1 LSLIR
6 EQIDKTPANFEIFS
20 FAVLKVHLE
29 KFACKIYRDTRT
41 AAHDK
46 GVDLSTNFGVVYQI
60 KKLQIKTQSE
70 ANRIYAELKLNFD
83 SERLDDGH
91 VVLIIDDISK
101 EVKQFL
107 INMEV
112 QSISK
117 DEVLNLAA
125 NFNEPEDRQKV
136 LRVVS
141 DEFGRDYLSRI
152 S

>member
-1 LSLIR
+1 ML
-6 EQIDKTPANFEIFS
+6 
-20 FAVLKVHLE
+20 V
-29 KFACKIYRDTRT
+29 AC
-41 AAHDK
+41 
-46 GVDLSTNFGVVYQI
+46 QI

-70 ANRIYAELKLNFD
+70 ADRIYAELKLNFD